1 MNISYYFA
9 KVPFKVLGIWIVV
22 LFLGYYF
29 TSSRLSSD
37 KDSDL
42 EYFMYSNSVQSAF
55 LTSRIRDYLPQAVVF
70 ISMGNISRESMV
82 EDSIASVRA
91 VGHWTEKIF
100 ILTDKPK
107 CFEMFQSSSKQ
118 LSTIIIPVPSKQS
131 IIEIKKLKTE
141 LFQYLPREID
151 RVLYIDID
159 ILVTRPLGGFLTDL
173 SHLLYLNHQSQL
185 SSQARKEVTAG
196 ATNLSNSSNYIF
208 SFAAFLDAGGHYV
221 GFCSG
226 CEKWHTGIVY
236 LSRSHSET
244 CLKEWARV
252 LSSGRFTTDQ
262 ESIDFS
268 EANGFCPYSVA
279 IPSRH
284 LLFAKDYLAMIFT
297 SGQTFI
303 HLTAANRPEDTDYFY
318 REFVVPRIRNALH
331 PPLRPYVPNTV
342 KQC

>member
-1 MNISYYFA
+1 MNISHYFA
-9 KVPFKVLGIWIVV
+9 KIPFKVLGVWIVV

-29 TSSRLSSD
+29 TSSGIFSD
-37 KDSDL
+37 KNSDL
-42 EYFMYSNSVQSAF
+42 EYYMHANSVQSAF

-107 CFEMFQSSSKQ
+107 CFEMFQSSSKP
-118 LSTIIIPVPSKQS
+118 LSTVVIPVPSKQS
-131 IIEIKKLKTE
+131 IIEVKKLKTE
-141 LFQYLPREID
+141 LFQYLPRGVD

-159 ILVTRPLGGFLTDL
+159 VLVTRPLGGFLTEL
-173 SHLLYLNHQSQL
+173 SHLLYVNHQTQL
-185 SSQARKEVTAG
+185 SGQSRKDVVA
-196 ATNLSNSSNYIF
+196 AINPSNSSNYVF

-226 CEKWHTGIVY
+226 CEKWHTGIMY

-244 CLKEWARV
+244 CLKEWGLI
-252 LSSGRFTTDQ
+252 LSSGKYTTDQ
-262 ESIDFS
+262 ESIDQS
-268 EANGFCPYSVA
+268 EVSGFCPRSVV

-297 SGQTFI
+297 SGQTFV

-318 REFVVPRIRNALH
+318 REIVVPRIRNALH
-331 PPLRPYVPNTV
+331 PPLRPYVPNSV